1 MPMRHAARAIYSV
14 SYRWTP
20 GVKKRSIL
28 GLLGVAL
35 SVAGCAVGPDYAPPD
50 MSVPGGFLAH
60 PSRETSPASNAASV
74 DLTEWWR
81 MLHDRQ
87 LNSLVARALDSNLDL
102 EAALTRVQAARALV
116 LVQANQALPEV
127 DAGYGA
133 AAGTGTD
140 NTKAVAPAALRAGD
154 NAKNLDTISQVG
166 GLDAGWELD
175 LFGKVQRA
183 VEARTA
189 DAEAL
194 KDSRDWLFAIVA
206 ADVARAY
213 LDMRAHQREL
223 VVLGRNIDAAR
234 RNLDLA
240 QTRFN
245 RGLTNELDVK
255 LAQRQLAT
263 LQADTAPLAAQVDI
277 SRHAIAVLMGQFPE
291 QMARELTRSGPMPTL
306 PARIPLGLPVDLLRR
321 RPDIREAERKLAA
334 SNALVGVAIAQLFPT
349 VTLIGGGGGQGGITS
364 SAAVP
369 MTWIGAI
376 GPSVTMPVLD
386 FGGLDAQIEI
396 ADLKTRGLFAA
407 YKQAILTAVQQVDD
421 AAASYHAQLRRLADL
436 NRALDAALDA
446 AKISSE
452 RYDRGLTDFLNVLDA
467 ERALYDIEER
477 NVVARQAA
485 ADQFVALCKALGGG
499 WPPDAVIPA
508 LPPAQP
514 ALIAATKYLQPA
526 PLQTR

>member
-1 MPMRHAARAIYSV
+1 
-14 SYRWTP
+14 
-20 GVKKRSIL
+20 VKKRTIL
-28 GLLGVAL
+28 SLLGVAV
-35 SVAGCAVGPDYAPPD
+35 SVAGCAVGPDYVPPE
-50 MSVPGGFLAH
+50 MSVPGRFLTQR
-60 PSRETSPASNAASV
+60 SGETALSASATNA
-74 DLTEWWR
+74 DLTQWWR

-87 LNSLVARALDSNLDL
+87 LNSLVTRALDSNLDL

-116 LVQANQALPEV
+116 TVEANRALPEV

-133 AAGTGTD
+133 GVGTGTD
-140 NTKAVAPAALRAGD
+140 DTKAVTPAALRAGD
-154 NAKNLDTISQVG
+154 NSKNLNSINQVG

-175 LFGKVQRA
+175 LFGKIQRA
-183 VEARTA
+183 VEARA
-189 DAEAL
+189 YDAEAL
-194 KDSRDWLFAIVA
+194 KDARDWLFAIVA

-234 RNLDLA
+234 RNQDLA
-240 QTRFN
+240 KTRFD

-263 LQADTAPLAAQVDI
+263 LQADVAPLQAQVDV

-291 QMARELTRSGPMPTL
+291 QMAAELARSGPL
-306 PARIPLGLPVDLLRR
+306 PPLPSRIPLGLPVDLLRR

-349 VTLIGGGGGQGGITS
+349 VTLIGGGGGQGGVVAS
-364 SAAVP
+364 PAAVP

-376 GPSVTMPVLD
+376 GPSVTMPILD
-386 FGGLDAQIEI
+386 FGGLDAQIEV
-396 ADLKTRGLFAA
+396 ADLQTRGLFAA

-421 AAASYHAQLRRLADL
+421 AVASYNAQLRRLASL
-436 NRALDAALDA
+436 NNALDAAQQA

-467 ERALYDIEER
+467 ERELYGIEEQ
-477 NVVARQAA
+477 NVIARQAA
-485 ADQFVALCKALGGG
+485 AAQFVALCKALGGG
-499 WPPDAVIPA
+499 WPPDAIIPA
-508 LPPAQP
+508 LPTPQP
-514 ALIAATKYLQPA
+514 AIIAASKYLQSAAQQP
-526 PLQTR
+526 R